1 MNRENQ
7 QQRKDA
13 AHLWFG
19 LATAAVVAGGVAFAV
34 WRNGVE
40 DDRARIAAYAGRA
53 VEPNRAPLIWTL
65 VATVLVAALVALAWR
80 YTVRRSNAALA
91 STPDD
96 AALDHLFAGDVV
108 VPIQKG
114 HGGMS
119 HATLVAGARHRGYTL
134 TSLGDDGSMVF
145 ELSRPQG
152 PGQET
157 VPAQQPQDQTA

>member
-1 MNRENQ
+1 MDRDKQ

-19 LATAAVVAGGVAFAV
+19 LATAAVISGGVAFAV

-40 DDRARIAAYAGRA
+40 DDRVRIAAYAGRT

-65 VATVLVAALVALAWR
+65 VATVLIAALVALAWR

-114 HGGMS
+114 QGGMS

-145 ELSRPQG
+145 ERSLAQG
-152 PGQET
+152 SGET
-157 VPAQQPQDQTA
+157 RVSVQQS